1 MEQPSVDY
9 MCGRYGGLVAPGLSD
24 RDFQDSLLVAQAII
38 FLMNVPAASAPVENP
53 QLPERL
59 HTIQA
64 LWLESKDGLCAA
76 AGKGLLFPV
85 NYDGQGGGIH
95 DFQTSARFGTPS
107 FA

>member
-9 MCGRYGGLVAPGLSD
+9 MCGLYGGLVAPGLSTGIF
-24 RDFQDSLLVAQAII
+24 RTVCWLRRPSF

-95 DFQTSARFGTPS
+95 DIQTSA
-107 FA
+107 